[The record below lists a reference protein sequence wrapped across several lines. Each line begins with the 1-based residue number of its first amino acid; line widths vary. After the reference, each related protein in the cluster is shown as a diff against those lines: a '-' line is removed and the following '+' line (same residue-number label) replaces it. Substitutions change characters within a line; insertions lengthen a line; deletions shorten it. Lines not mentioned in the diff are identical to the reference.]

1 MGGRIRGGVIVEPA
15 AVPAE
20 PGGMTAAEPVFE
32 AVVEVEEDEGKVAE
46 SHELELANASLPIRL
61 ELDRSCAK
69 AGVESREFSEPDKI
83 PAEPAVPGLS
93 PCCCCCCWLLAAAIV
108 PKRVVMKA
116 ALPAAKPEVWSAAA
130 GLGVVT
136 GLELFRSAVFHLL
149 ELLLLTTHFLMC
161 FSRVDATLKGMA
173 QNRHL

>member
-1 MGGRIRGGVIVEPA
+1 MGGRIRGGVILEPVA
-15 AVPAE
+15 DE
-20 PGGMTAAEPVFE
+20 PDVAAEPVLE
-32 AVVEVEEDEGKVAE
+32 AVEVEEDVGKVAE
-46 SHELELANASLPIRL
+46 SHELELANASLPTRL

-116 ALPAAKPEVWSAAA
+116 ALPAAKPEV
-130 GLGVVT
+130 
-136 GLELFRSAVFHLL
+136 
-149 ELLLLTTHFLMC
+149 
-161 FSRVDATLKGMA
+161 
-173 QNRHL
+173 

>member
-15 AVPAE
+15 AVPE
-20 PGGMTAAEPVFE
+20 PGGMTAAKPVFE

-116 ALPAAKPEVWSAAA
+116 ALPAAKPEV
-130 GLGVVT
+130 
-136 GLELFRSAVFHLL
+136 
-149 ELLLLTTHFLMC
+149 
-161 FSRVDATLKGMA
+161 
-173 QNRHL
+173 